1 MEVYVDIPL
10 PQYKLTHLFYE
21 NVTWDGDIKK
31 KIDKL
36 ITLYCSLSDSQLKE
50 TSSQLI
56 NCYNS
61 IHSNFL
67 FVNN

>member
-36 ITLYCSLSDSQLKE
+36 ITLYCSLSDII
-50 TSSQLI
+50 T
-56 NCYNS
+56 
-61 IHSNFL
+61 
-67 FVNN
+67 